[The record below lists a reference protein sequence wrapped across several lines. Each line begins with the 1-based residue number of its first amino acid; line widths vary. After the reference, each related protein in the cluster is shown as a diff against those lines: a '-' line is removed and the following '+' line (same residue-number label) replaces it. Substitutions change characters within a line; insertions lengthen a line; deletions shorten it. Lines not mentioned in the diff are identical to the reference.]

1 MACGHKWPGHFL
13 ATWGGLADSLIGS
26 QIEDQLSDLNV
37 SRILPHRSEGVVA
50 HFVKPQEN
58 ADDTVSLAKGFFI
71 Y

>member
-1 MACGHKWPGHFL
+1 MAWTSSGYSGG
-13 ATWGGLADSLIGS
+13 GGLEDSLIGS

-58 ADDTVSLAKGFFI
+58 ADDTLSLAKGFFI